1 MKNIDGLNIYEAQDK
16 IREYLSSLFVSKPS
30 VPKLKSNSPSQEE
43 MKIYSEALLSYEKDL
58 EDYRYKNDFY
68 REERIRLYDLLEDK
82 VKEES
87 GLNDIVPEEYRA
99 KVYSYAYQQGHG
111 SGYSEVYNYLLD
123 LVNIF
128 E

>member
-1 MKNIDGLNIYEAQDK
+1 MKNLDGLNIYEAQDK

-68 REERIRLYDLLEDK
+68 REESSKLYALLIDKIKED
-82 VKEES
+82 S
-87 GLNDIVPEEYRA
+87 GLNDIVPKQYRD
-99 KVYSYAYQQGHG
+99 KVYSYAYEQGHS
-111 SGYSEVYNYLLD
+111 SGYGEVYGYLVD